1 MVKGCTWAL
10 NLKVRKFSLY
20 IIFLYDEKKSNEK
33 EGWLYDNSIKGEQI
47 FFTELLLLQKNF
59 SREMRICVFT

>member
-1 MVKGCTWAL
+1 MMK
-10 NLKVRKFSLY
+10 
-20 IIFLYDEKKSNEK
+20 KKSNEK